1 MMILPTVF
9 SASYKANNVAG
20 RYCSIAGSDDDLTY
34 DLLLMIWQVMW
45 QAVTNVCLVGWQA
58 AMYYEDQYHYVLVW
72 KSRTKVRLG

>member
-45 QAVTNVCLVGWQA
+45 QAV
-58 AMYYEDQYHYVLVW
+58 MYYKDQYHYVWFGRVEPKLGW
-72 KSRTKVRLG
+72 VRLIC